1 MIHFDWMNKAANN
14 SHQTIT
20 NQNNWPY
27 PIKSHSVIVRHST
40 TVSFPCPIFYSF
52 HKKTTNLA
60 DLMSQTK
67 HCMMLHEVESFCTK
81 FETGLTFSYSMCKQT
96 QQMLGV
102 FGQQCCVHLHGLY
115 SCTFNTFLLKL
126 ATKLLMFGLKFYNLF
141 TYSFKV
147 KALS

>member
-1 MIHFDWMNKAANN
+1 MWVILWVRIFVQTVHGICVQIKANSITHFDWMNKAANN

-27 PIKSHSVIVRHST
+27 PITSHSIIVRHST

-52 HKKTTNLA
+52 LTKNTKLA
-60 DLMSQTK
+60 DLMSQTQ
-67 HCMMLHEVESFCTK
+67 HCMMFHVVESFCTK

-102 FGQQCCVHLHGLY
+102 VGQQCCIHLHRTLQLY
-115 SCTFNTFLLKL
+115 F
-126 ATKLLMFGLKFYNLF
+126 
-141 TYSFKV
+141 
-147 KALS
+147 